1 MRTFRIHVRKKTV
14 QHAVWFVARV
24 DVTRNDGWTTCG
36 VFQLLQHE
44 WDLLEVFC
52 RQHGIEVEYE
62 QEESV
67 RTDSV

>member
-1 MRTFRIHVRKKTV
+1 
-14 QHAVWFVARV
+14 VWFVARV

-36 VFQLLQHE
+36 VFQLLRHE

-52 RQHGIEVEYE
+52 RQHEIKVEYE